1 MRAVIL
7 IGSPGV
13 GKSTTLTL
21 LADTLEADGIAN
33 AVVEVES
40 LARAFPYPPLTQAL
54 AALPAIVEL
63 HRKAG
68 HDLLLAAATPE
79 NQGELDA
86 LVDAFGEAD
95 VIVIRL
101 TARSETAV
109 ARVTAREPPDWSGL
123 PQLRNTAR
131 VLGARLDSLAHIDR
145 VIATDD
151 TEPAEVVAEVR
162 AAAGI

>member
-79 NQGELDA
+79 NQRELDA
-86 LVDAFGEAD
+86 LVDAFW
-95 VIVIRL
+95 
-101 TARSETAV
+101 RSGCH
-109 ARVTAREPPDWSGL
+109 RDPS
-123 PQLRNTAR
+123 
-131 VLGARLDSLAHIDR
+131 DR
-145 VIATDD
+145 
-151 TEPAEVVAEVR
+151 EVR
-162 AAAGI
+162 DRGRAGHSARAAGLVWPSATT